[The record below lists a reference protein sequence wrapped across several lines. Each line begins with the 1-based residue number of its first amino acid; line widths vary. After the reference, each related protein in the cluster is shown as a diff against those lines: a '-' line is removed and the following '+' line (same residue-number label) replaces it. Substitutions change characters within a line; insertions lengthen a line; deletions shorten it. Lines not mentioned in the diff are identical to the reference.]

1 MSAKRGGLGTNLDSL
16 IPTSLTVGDTEVAQ
30 QNEVPISSISPNPR
44 QPRTVFD
51 EDALNELIASI
62 KEIGILQPPVVRK
75 VSEGRYELIMGERR
89 LRAAKAAGLTTIPV
103 IIRQTPD
110 NELLREALIEN
121 IHRSQLNPLEEAAAY
136 AGLLTDFGCTHDEL
150 ATKLGR
156 SRPLISNMLRLL
168 NLPPTVQRKVAA
180 GVISAGHAR
189 ALLGLSDEKEI
200 EKLANRIVAEGLS
213 VRATEEI
220 VAIAGPAKKSSK
232 KKAKVGISGAT
243 KSRLKQHQREG
254 WETYKQLT
262 LDTGQQAYVI
272 EQGVFEWLEET
283 FGLTPFLS
291 KQSMPQGGFTETVD
305 ASEIDL
311 PTIWAKVEEL
321 SKVQR

>member
-16 IPTSLTVGDTEVAQ
+16 IPTSLTVGTTEVAQ
-30 QNEVPISSISPNPR
+30 QNEVPISAISPNPR
-44 QPRTVFD
+44 QPRTHFD
-51 EDALNELIASI
+51 EEALNELIASI

-89 LRAAKAAGLTTIPV
+89 FRAAKAAGLTTIPV

-136 AGLLTDFGCTHDEL
+136 AGLLDDFGCTHDEL

-168 NLPPTVQRKVAA
+168 NLPASVQRKVAA

-200 EKLANRIVAEGLS
+200 EKLAHRIVAEGLS

-220 VAIAGPAKKSSK
+220 VATTNPVKKSG
-232 KKAKVGISGAT
+232 KAKSAVGISGTALA
-243 KSRLKQHQREG
+243 SAELLSD
-254 WETYKQLT
+254 Y
-262 LDTGQQAYVI
+262 LDTRVSI
-272 EQGVFEWLEET
+272 EQGKGKGKITIEFAGSEDL
-283 FGLTPFLS
+283 
-291 KQSMPQGGFTETVD
+291 QRIVD
-305 ASEIDL
+305 LIEG
-311 PTIWAKVEEL
+311 
-321 SKVQR
+321 

>member
-16 IPTSLTVGDTEVAQ
+16 IPTSLTVGDIEVAQ
-30 QNEVPISSISPNPR
+30 QNEVPISSIFPNPR

-75 VSEGRYELIMGERR
+75 VAEGRYELIMGERR
-89 LRAAKAAGLTTIPV
+89 LRAAKAAGFKTIPV

-220 VAIAGPAKKSSK
+220 VAIAGPAKKSAK
-232 KKAKVGISGAT
+232 TKAKVGISGTALA
-243 KSRLKQHQREG
+243 SAELLSD
-254 WETYKQLT
+254 Y
-262 LDTGQQAYVI
+262 LDTRVSI
-272 EQGVFEWLEET
+272 EQGKGKGKITIEFAGNEDL
-283 FGLTPFLS
+283 
-291 KQSMPQGGFTETVD
+291 QRIVD
-305 ASEIDL
+305 LIEG
-311 PTIWAKVEEL
+311 
-321 SKVQR
+321 

>member
-75 VSEGRYELIMGERR
+75 VSKGRYELIMGERR
-89 LRAAKAAGLTTIPV
+89 FRAAKAAGLKSIPV

-136 AGLLTDFGCTHDEL
+136 AGLLSDFGCTHDEL

-220 VAIAGPAKKSSK
+220 VATAAPAKKSA
-232 KKAKVGISGAT
+232 KAKTKVGISGTALA
-243 KSRLKQHQREG
+243 SAELLSD
-254 WETYKQLT
+254 Y
-262 LDTGQQAYVI
+262 LDTRVTI
-272 EQGVFEWLEET
+272 EQGKGKGKITIEFAGSEDL
-283 FGLTPFLS
+283 
-291 KQSMPQGGFTETVD
+291 QRIVD
-305 ASEIDL
+305 LIEG
-311 PTIWAKVEEL
+311 
-321 SKVQR
+321 

>member
-75 VSEGRYELIMGERR
+75 VAEGRYELIMGERR
-89 LRAAKAAGLTTIPV
+89 FRAAKAAGLKTIPV

-220 VAIAGPAKKSSK
+220 VATAGPAKKSGK
-232 KKAKVGISGAT
+232 TKAKVGISGTALA
-243 KSRLKQHQREG
+243 SAELLSD
-254 WETYKQLT
+254 Y
-262 LDTGQQAYVI
+262 LDTRVSI
-272 EQGVFEWLEET
+272 EQGKGKGKITIEFAGNEDL
-283 FGLTPFLS
+283 
-291 KQSMPQGGFTETVD
+291 QRIVD
-305 ASEIDL
+305 LIEG
-311 PTIWAKVEEL
+311 
-321 SKVQR
+321 